1 MIIVENFMSLKNQ
14 LCFAVYETASEFN
27 KLYSN
32 ALQPFGLTYPQ
43 YLVQLALWEKDG
55 VTVKEIGEILSLGT
69 GTLTPMLT
77 RMEANGWIRKERS
90 KADERRVY
98 IYLQKKAQDEKQAII
113 KTISN
118 KIQSCNIE
126 LEEYTQLM
134 ERLNQLHRKLKERE
148 R

>member
-1 MIIVENFMSLKNQ
+1 MENFMSLKNQ

-32 ALQPFGLTYPQ
+32 ALQPYGLTYPQ
-43 YLVQLALWEKDG
+43 YLVLLALWEKDG

-98 IYLQKKAQDEKQAII
+98 INLQKKAQDEKQAII

-126 LEEYTQLM
+126 REEYTQLM
-134 ERLNQLHRKLKERE
+134 E
-148 R
+148 